1 MKVKNVLHEA
11 AALIHTDKIEK
22 GTTKDNPFKKI
33 LEGVSS
39 QYHDGPKSLS
49 PSPGSAEILQ
59 GPLPPAAP
67 PNFLS
72 DLKDPAQIRLQGI
85 QSTEKTLDMLEQ
97 YQKAMGNPNLSL
109 KSIYPLIHSLSQE
122 LQELSVLSEKLP
134 PSDPLQPI
142 LTNTGIVSA
151 VEIEKFHRGE
161 YI

>member
-1 MKVKNVLHEA
+1 MEVKNVLHAA

-22 GTTKDNPFKKI
+22 AKTKDNPFKKI

-39 QYHDGPKSLS
+39 QYLDGPKSLS

-67 PNFLS
+67 LNFLS
-72 DLKDPAQIRLQGI
+72 DLKEAAQIRLQGI
-85 QSTEKTLDMLEQ
+85 QSTEKTLDVLEQ
-97 YQKAMGNPNLSL
+97 YQNAMADPNLSL
-109 KSIYPLIHSLSQE
+109 KDIYPLIQTLSQE
-122 LQELSVLSEKLP
+122 LQGLNVLSEKLP
-134 PSDPLQPI
+134 PSDPLQSI